1 MENPHC
7 RFSNCKR
14 GCTDKCWAEANDSY
28 CPSNGTEGASFL
40 EQFCMNCLHCDPDP
54 NGKKQC
60 EIMLMTMMVY
70 PNDPRYPR
78 EWKYDALGHP
88 TCTKHVSWDWGTNG
102 DPDDPDNPN
111 KPPDPPDPNQ
121 LDLFPL
127 FPDERNFEEKNQ
139 EQIIYGASFGMAY

>member
-1 MENPHC
+1 MIHGTHENG
-7 RFSNCKR
+7 S
-14 GCTDKCWAEANDSY
+14 
-28 CPSNGTEGASFL
+28 
-40 EQFCMNCLHCDPDP
+40 
-54 NGKKQC
+54 
-60 EIMLMTMMVY
+60 MMRSVIQH
-70 PNDPRYPR
+70 
-78 EWKYDALGHP
+78 AQSM
-88 TCTKHVSWDWGTNG
+88 SWDWGTNG